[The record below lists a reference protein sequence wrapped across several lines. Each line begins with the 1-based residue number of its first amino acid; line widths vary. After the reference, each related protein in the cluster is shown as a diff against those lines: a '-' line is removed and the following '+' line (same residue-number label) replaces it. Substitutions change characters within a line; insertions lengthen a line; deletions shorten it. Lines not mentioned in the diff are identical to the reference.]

1 MHCARCSSLSVEGT
15 GSRKRPIA
23 MVMVKICG
31 ITNGTDARRAV
42 EAGADFLGFNFY
54 RKSPRYIEPSKA
66 RQITR
71 RLPAKVS
78 VVGVFVN
85 ESEETMLEIARA
97 VGLDFLQLHGD
108 ESPEMVSRLKRTLP
122 VIKAIR
128 VKKPFRQ
135 ADIARFGRSD
145 ALLLDGFDKR
155 QRGGTGKTFT
165 WDIAR
170 RANRYGKIF
179 LAGGL
184 KPENIAD
191 AIRIVKPY
199 AVDVCSGVEMEPGK
213 KDPARLKALMQ
224 AVKNAQ
230 AVPGMKT
237 VRLVSAVKAVPVLDL
252 AKRKSR

>member
-1 MHCARCSSLSVEGT
+1 
-15 GSRKRPIA
+15 

-42 EAGADFLGFNFY
+42 KAGADFLGFNFY
-54 RKSPRYIEPSKA
+54 PKSPRYIEPSKA
-66 RQITR
+66 RQIAR

-85 ESEETMLEIARA
+85 ESEETMLEIART

-108 ESPEMVSRLKRTLP
+108 ESPELVSRLKRTVP

-128 VKKPFRQ
+128 VRNSFRP
-135 ADIARFGRSD
+135 ANLARFENSD
-145 ALLLDGFDKR
+145 ALLLDGFNAR
-155 QRGGTGKTFT
+155 QRGGTGKTFG
-165 WDIAR
+165 WDIVR

-184 KPENIAD
+184 KPENVAD
-191 AIRIVKPY
+191 AIRIAEPY

-213 KDPARLKALMQ
+213 KDPTRLKALMQ
-224 AVKNAQ
+224 AVKNSQ
-230 AVPGMKT
+230 AAPGMKT
-237 VRLVSAVKAVPVLDL
+237 ARWMSAVKAVPVLNL